1 MIDMTQFHDIKFLK
15 EVEGLSQR
23 QISKRLGIARNTV
36 SKYLKQDQ
44 VPTTIL
50 RQQTYATK
58 EYSDETK
65 RVLSIIDE
73 WLEDDQKRGESKN
86 TQQQESMKDWL
97 RNMSSKVLNLTFGR
111 LLPNAEKNYK
121 KSLFH

>member
-1 MIDMTQFHDIKFLK
+1 MTQFHDIKFLK